1 MERANG
7 IVGTQG
13 DTEEGKMRNKPIV
26 GKAAEPGVE
35 IEKRNEAVEKEE
47 NYMTFPMSAKRIA

>member
-7 IVGTQG
+7 IVGTEG
-13 DTEEGKMRNKPIV
+13 DTGKGKGKRRNKPIA

-35 IEKRNEAVEKEE
+35 IEKRNEGVEEE
-47 NYMTFPMSAKRIA
+47 GDYMTFPMTAK